1 MRGGTQN
8 FQGLHSDLGLGRV
21 PHDQQRSL
29 PAAKIAV
36 NFAVED
42 VFFDNGPMR
51 VVPRRKVLTNR
62 EQPLAFLDEPSAHEL
77 GTVALQPL
85 KAGAAVIR
93 DLRLWHS
100 GTPNFGKSTR
110 FLPDVEVC
118 SLEYATH
125 IDDPRHTFT
134 QTECTATAGQNA
146 PSLARNARSLFL
158 QPCSHSLVRDA
169 GLTARGLS
177 FKMAQQSLG
186 ALSLTLP
193 SCRKRGKREVG
204 QVKLRVK
211 AR

>member
-1 MRGGTQN
+1 MWRRGRLCERRN
-8 FQGLHSDLGLGRV
+8 SELQGLHSDLGLGRV

-100 GTPNFGKSTR
+100 GAPNFGKSTR
-110 FLPDVEVC
+110 FLPNVEVC

-134 QTECTATAGQNA
+134 QTECTACCRPKCALPRKERAKSIPPAVFAQ
-146 PSLARNARSLFL
+146 
-158 QPCSHSLVRDA
+158 
-169 GLTARGLS
+169 LS
-177 FKMAQQSLG
+177 PRCRPYCERIVVQDG
-186 ALSLTLP
+186 AAIPLP
-193 SCRKRGKREVG
+193 RPN
-204 QVKLRVK
+204 
-211 AR
+211 